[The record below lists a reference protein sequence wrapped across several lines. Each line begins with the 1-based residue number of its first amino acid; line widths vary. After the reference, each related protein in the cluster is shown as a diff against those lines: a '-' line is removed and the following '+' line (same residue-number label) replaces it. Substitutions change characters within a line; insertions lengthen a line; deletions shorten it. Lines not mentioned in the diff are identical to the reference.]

1 MQLMLSICKEEN
13 KNAADIRKDFSVRF
27 TTHCNFCK
35 TTLDSVTN
43 VKLRPDLLEVS
54 IQERRSLLSCK
65 SSNKDLLNHL
75 HRWMIRLN
83 MVVRQTEFF
92 IR

>member
-27 TTHCNFCK
+27 TTYCRFC
-35 TTLDSVTN
+35 TLDSVTN

-54 IQERRSLLSCK
+54 IHERRSLLSCK

-83 MVVRQTEFF
+83 MVVQQTEFS